1 MPAGERTAKGA
12 RRPPGREPA
21 GHRRNR
27 SKGGRRWLG
36 SPRTRTLPSASTAR
50 AGSGRSRASAA
61 ASPSTSPSTR
71 DACASSRSCCCSC
84 PARQGSSP
92 ASVPGSA
99 CRRSPRVRRRMP
111 QPNHPS
117 RGRECALRSRPRLPQ
132 ASVERH
138 RSQPKLADMP
148 QREHPR
154 TRPHRR
160 GGERIVTDDPPGRP
174 PRAARPPSSLPSA
187 PSSIACTSGGLA
199 ARAVP
204 HPDDRH
210 RRSGSTFRAT
220 STPHLTPPTAR
231 WIQAQPSIASDSVVT
246 GDNHQR
252 PTPGV
257 GPTAGLALR
266 LALGVCTTSLAW
278 PYVEEP
284 HPSVAHAHS
293 STLRRRAS
301 LVSVGICECTHTSS
315 GELSA
320 RGFEDVY

>member
-174 PRAARPPSSLPSA
+174 
-187 PSSIACTSGGLA
+187 LA
-199 ARAVP
+199 QQG
-204 HPDDRH
+204 RH
-210 RRSGSTFRAT
+210 RRCR
-220 STPHLTPPTAR
+220 
-231 WIQAQPSIASDSVVT
+231 
-246 GDNHQR
+246 
-252 PTPGV
+252 
-257 GPTAGLALR
+257 R
-266 LALGVCTTSLAW
+266 L
-278 PYVEEP
+278 
-284 HPSVAHAHS
+284 
-293 STLRRRAS
+293 RRAS
-301 LVSVGICECTHTSS
+301 RAPVAALRPGRCPTPTIVIGGREARSGQPQPLTSPRPPRGGSRLSPRSPRTPWSPVTTTNGQRRVLARRSASLFAWPWEC
-315 GELSA
+315 A
-320 RGFEDVY
+320 QRRWRGRT